1 MNPLPKKSAQMPNDL
16 KARKLHLNGIIVGM
30 NRMKNPNAR
39 ENKYDE
45 DETLTIGAIKTEL
58 DFKDF

>member
-1 MNPLPKKSAQMPNDL
+1 MPNDL